1 MAHNLSREKIY
12 NIIRGKYYP
21 DTMLK
26 LDKFQD
32 NMYNE
37 VIIQR
42 TFQNQSSANYL
53 NYIRGYTVK
62 ERIIFHIDVNNAF
75 LSWDAVYR
83 IRHLHE
89 EVDLRE
95 IPSAIAGS
103 KESRHGIILAK
114 SMPAKAYGIKTAQ
127 TVNDALK
134 LCPDLCLV
142 PPRHDL
148 YRQFSGRL
156 MKLLGEYSD
165 VLEQFSIDEA
175 FIDMTDSCPLFG
187 APIDTAHLIKE
198 RIHSELGFTV
208 NIGISSNK
216 LLAKM
221 ASDFEKP
228 DKVHTLFPHEIRQ
241 KMWHLPVEEL
251 FLVGRATKK
260 KLYTL
265 GIHTIGELASYDA
278 GLLASHL
285 GKHGQIIHDY
295 ANGIDT
301 SPVAAIPPANK
312 GYGNSTTIDHDVTE
326 EAEAKSYL
334 LSLCET
340 VGRRLR
346 SHHVKAGVVA
356 ISIKNSL
363 LRSASH
369 QTTLLTPTSVTSQLY
384 AESCRLFDELWDG
397 SPIRLL
403 GVQTSH
409 ITEDA
414 NQQLNI
420 FDMEKDARLEKLE
433 SAIDSIRS
441 RFGDDSIMRARFLE
455 HGNSHINEKNRH
467 NED

>member
-1 MAHNLSREKIY
+1 M
-12 NIIRGKYYP
+12 
-21 DTMLK
+21 
-26 LDKFQD
+26 
-32 NMYNE
+32 
-37 VIIQR
+37 
-42 TFQNQSSANYL
+42 
-53 NYIRGYTVK
+53 K

-75 LSWDAVYR
+75 LSWEAVYR
-83 IRHLHE
+83 IQHLHE

-134 LCPDLCLV
+134 LCPELSLV
-142 PPRHDL
+142 PPQHNL
-148 YRQFSGRL
+148 YRQFSDRL

-165 VLEQFSIDEA
+165 ILEQFSIDEA
-175 FIDMTDSCPLFG
+175 FIDMTDSCSLFG
-187 APIDTAHLIKE
+187 SPVATAHIIKE
-198 RIHSELGFTV
+198 RIHTELGFTV

-251 FLVGRATKK
+251 FFVGRATKK

-265 GIHTIGELASYDA
+265 GIRTIGELASYDSQ
-278 GLLASHL
+278 LLISHL

-295 ANGIDT
+295 ANGIDA
-301 SPVAAIPPANK
+301 SPVAAVPPANK
-312 GYGNSTTIDHDVTE
+312 GYGNSTTIDHDVTDA
-326 EAEAKSYL
+326 AEAKSYL

-340 VGRRLR
+340 VGSRLR

-363 LRSASH
+363 LQSTSH

-384 AESCRLFDELWDG
+384 KESCRLFDELWDG

-409 ITEDA
+409 ITEEE

-420 FDMEKDARLEKLE
+420 FDMEKDSKIEKLE
-433 SAIDSIRS
+433 TAIDSIRA
-441 RFGDDSIMRARFLE
+441 RFGEDSIMRARFLE
-455 HGNSHINEKNRH
+455 HDSSQTKENS
-467 NED
+467 